1 MKLLLKRIARKTNYT
16 IGKLYVDGK
25 YLCDTIEDKD
35 RGLNNTMKPSEVLKK
50 KVKHQ
55 TAIPTGIY
63 DLTINVVSPKFS
75 LKDFYKKNANGGR
88 VPRILNVPGF
98 DGILLHCGI
107 NQNSSSGCIIVG
119 YNTVVGKVTNS
130 QQAFIKL
137 YEVLKTA
144 KKEEKITI
152 EVK

>member
-1 MKLLLKRIARKTNYT
+1 MKLLLKRIARKPNYT

-25 YLCDTIEDKD
+25 YVCDTIEDKD
-35 RGLNNTMKPSEVLKK
+35 RGLDNSMKLSEILKK

-55 TAIPTGIY
+55 TAIPTGTY

-88 VPRILNVPGF
+88 VPRLLKVLGF
-98 DGILLHCGI
+98 DGILMHCGI

-137 YEVLKTA
+137 YEILKTA
-144 KKEEKITI
+144 KKGEKITI
-152 EVK
+152 EIK

>member
-55 TAIPTGIY
+55 TAIPTGTY